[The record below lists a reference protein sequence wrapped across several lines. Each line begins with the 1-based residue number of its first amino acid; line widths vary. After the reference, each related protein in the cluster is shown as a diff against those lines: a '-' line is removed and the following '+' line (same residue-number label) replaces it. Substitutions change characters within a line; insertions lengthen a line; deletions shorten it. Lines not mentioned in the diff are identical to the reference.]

1 MSEDLKKSE
10 DTQVI
15 DDEFGPPS
23 KEFMKDFKYEA
34 TSDAVASRDQVKA
47 VKVKWV
53 ALGLP
58 ENNFFAAAL
67 QLALA
72 CSDSHASSL
81 TALHGPVAAHTALA
95 LRDLASALKAHCT
108 LRQFCRFYAKFV
120 WNYRIKN
127 DAPPGAWAAMGF
139 THDTRF
145 AAFDFFDGVTNP
157 AALQPP
163 EGLVRPP
170 TERELAAHHTGKFV
184 ATTRATHSGHLSL
197 AAEVTRGR
205 LPPADVQARLL
216 GP

>member
-10 DTQVI
+10 DHQVI
-15 DDEFGPPS
+15 DDELGPPS
-23 KEFMKDFKYEA
+23 KEFMRDFKYEA

-47 VKVKWV
+47 VKAKWV

-58 ENNFFAAAL
+58 ENSFFAAAL

-81 TALHGPVAAHTALA
+81 TALHGPVAAHAALA
-95 LRDLASALKAHCT
+95 LKDLASALKAHCT

-157 AALQPP
+157 AALHWY
-163 EGLVRPP
+163 L
-170 TERELAAHHTGKFV
+170 ERD
-184 ATTRATHSGHLSL
+184 
-197 AAEVTRGR
+197 EV
-205 LPPADVQARLL
+205 RLL
-216 GP
+216 PSGGFTAPKNQTAS